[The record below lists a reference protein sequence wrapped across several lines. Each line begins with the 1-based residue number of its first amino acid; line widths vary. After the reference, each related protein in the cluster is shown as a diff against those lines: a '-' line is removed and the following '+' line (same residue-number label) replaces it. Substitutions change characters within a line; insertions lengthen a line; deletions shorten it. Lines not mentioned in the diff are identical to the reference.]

1 MSDEIRR
8 LRRVLAEMT
17 RGRGRRYPPEIRQR
31 VGAAAVARRRDGVSW
46 QRIGGEFGIPHETVR
61 RLAAVVGGD
70 EVGDF
75 KRVEISA
82 GLSASSG
89 LSLTTPAGHRV
100 DGLDVESA
108 AELLRRLT

>member
-46 QRIGGEFGIPHETVR
+46 QKIGGELGIPHETVR
-61 RLAAVVGGD
+61 RLAAAVGGD

-75 KRVEISA
+75 KRVEITA
-82 GLSASSG
+82 GPSPSSG
-89 LSLTTPAGHRV
+89 LSLTTPAGHRI

-108 AELLRRLT
+108 AELLRRLA